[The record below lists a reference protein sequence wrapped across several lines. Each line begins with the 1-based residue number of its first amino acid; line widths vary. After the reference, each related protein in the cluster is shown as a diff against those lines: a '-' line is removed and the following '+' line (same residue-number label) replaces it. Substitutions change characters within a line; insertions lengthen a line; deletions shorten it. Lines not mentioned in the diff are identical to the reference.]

1 MREGYEL
8 FVNTVARGRDMTFEE
23 VDAIGQGRVWSG
35 ADALE
40 LGLVDFNG
48 GVVDAITHAGML
60 AGMGTDIPEIRVYPE
75 VSGLGS
81 LNLSPFGTGT
91 LAEPFPRWRRTP
103 FSTPGVPSTWLLSSP
118 WSRQHE
124 HREFQEGS

>member
-91 LAEPFPRWRRTP
+91 LAETVSALAEDPLLNARGPLYLAPFI
-103 FSTPGVPSTWLLSSP
+103 SV
-118 WSRQHE
+118 E
-124 HREFQEGS
+124 